1 MPPIPLKTANNL
13 HDHPH
18 RTAWIL
24 GAAGGSRGGLCFAFD
39 QTPTE
44 QVGCDLSFLHYLC
57 FIFFDDIK
65 LGA

>member
-1 MPPIPLKTANNL
+1 MSILTAL
-13 HDHPH
+13 
-18 RTAWIL
+18 L
-24 GAAGGSRGGLCFAFD
+24 GSLRQRSGGGLCFAFD